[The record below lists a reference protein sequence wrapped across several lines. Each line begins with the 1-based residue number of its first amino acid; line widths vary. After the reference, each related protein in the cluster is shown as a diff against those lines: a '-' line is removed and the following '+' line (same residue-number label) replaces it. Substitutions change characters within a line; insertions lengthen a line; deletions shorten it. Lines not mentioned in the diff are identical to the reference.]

1 MVRKLFLINKR
12 LNIDIYNWTTSL
24 YYYMI
29 FNEFDNIGGNNM
41 RNTLDKIEASGKNF
55 ENYAKSSPDFLA
67 AFNQLAE
74 AAFKDSPIDIK
85 TAEMI
90 FVSIAIARQCEGCL
104 LAHVPKALEAGVT
117 REEILSV
124 INISVLMGG
133 GPASSYGA
141 MALSI
146 YDDIAALKK

>member
-1 MVRKLFLINKR
+1 MDRR
-12 LNIDIYNWTTSL
+12 GSIDISYWTSSL
-24 YYYMI
+24 DYYII
-29 FNEFDNIGGNNM
+29 FLEFKFIGGIYMGNILN
-41 RNTLDKIEASGKNF
+41 KIEQSGKTF
-55 ENYAKSSPDFLA
+55 ENYAKSAPDFLG

-74 AAFKDSPIDIK
+74 AAFKDIPLDMK

-90 FVSIAIARQCEGCL
+90 FVAIAIARQCEGCL

-141 MALSI
+141 TALSI
-146 YDDIAALKK
+146 YDDMAALKK